1 MLRTVAGDGR
11 RGRGLRPGTG
21 HAQRFR
27 LHKITY
33 TRGTRPFQ
41 TACNPHMWRYR
52 ASGPATT
59 VRIEVA
65 DSFGRTSTKTMTRP
79 KAFHIRMRY
88 LKNPHNYSSARFMP
102 VRNRTRP
109 SRKRSAFSAR
119 HPMKSAFLFR
129 FRTT

>member
-33 TRGTRPFQ
+33 MRGTRPFQ

-52 ASGPATT
+52 TSGPATT

-79 KAFHIRMRY
+79 KAFHIRMR
-88 LKNPHNYSSARFMP
+88 
-102 VRNRTRP
+102 
-109 SRKRSAFSAR
+109 
-119 HPMKSAFLFR
+119 
-129 FRTT
+129 